1 MMRVLSKA
9 IGIRH
14 THTHTHTR
22 THTDTH
28 TQTHTHTHTHTYTHT
43 HTVTSSCHD
52 DAYFGQFFWGT
63 LRRLGRMGRET

>member
-22 THTDTH
+22 THT
-28 TQTHTHTHTHTYTHT
+28 
-43 HTVTSSCHD
+43 SSCHD
-52 DAYFGQFFWGT
+52 DAYFGQFFLDRYLDLGGWGEKSDGAAFAT
-63 LRRLGRMGRET
+63 DEVAA